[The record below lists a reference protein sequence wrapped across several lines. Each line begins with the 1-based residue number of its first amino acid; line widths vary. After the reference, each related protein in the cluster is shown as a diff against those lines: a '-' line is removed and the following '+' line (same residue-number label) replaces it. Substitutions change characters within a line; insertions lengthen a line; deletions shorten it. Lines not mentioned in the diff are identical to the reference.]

1 MILNATKY
9 GNTTRTIVGA
19 INFVYNN
26 DVVLLCDT
34 SLAPVTLDLLQIPI
48 DFFSTQYKLY
58 IVDKNNNAS
67 VNNITIKAQ
76 VGNTVNNALTAVIN
90 VNGGVGVVT
99 VSSNTTYNAQFNY
112 GGGAGGNP
120 IIVKDE
126 GVVLTPTVASFDFV
140 GIYVNATTVGNDV
153 TVNINPNFTIVT
165 YVQLTTLI
173 TTNAL
178 IPSQQYLITDAI
190 FTNTV
195 PIETV
200 AITVEAITVNEISL
214 QGNGIFLNA
223 DYQLVGDYSTV
234 VGYSGNLGVWLSTL
248 IVSIGNVVIWNNL
261 HWVNITGA
269 NGGEPDL
276 TPADWTLL
284 SKSSTNGY
292 ITEID
297 NINYN
302 VATNQIIF
310 REDLRYNRVQN
321 NINTYLIGLEA
332 FLYFQWGNNNV
343 TGNVVDI
350 ESYFEIINNIGYV
363 NNNTVSIYSSV
374 TWTRDLVNEGYFN
387 GNKITNLSQ
396 LDVINMGQIINN
408 DFFYVTNLII
418 LTQAVN
424 CIIKEN
430 IFKYGTNCSI
440 KCNSSELIAPI
451 IYSNTFY
458 GDTVSAYEII
468 NTGTFY
474 QNSILYCNL
483 NIRDNSGTLNN
494 NNFEYSTINITG
506 DNKGTLNGNNILN
519 STLNLAKQDGTF
531 SFNTLIEGSNL
542 TNAQNSV
549 GGLITKNNLSSTSTI
564 NVNLNQNAI
573 EANILTANSLIAP
586 VTGNYDSI
594 SNNNFTTS
602 TFNFTNNTS
611 KIENNIFN
619 NLIFSCGDSINNSI
633 TDNNWVS
640 TNVAILNTINFSILS
655 TIAYDGDLTIDT
667 LTQNIIG
674 GIYQNNAGTIIYS
687 LDLSDPVIF
696 DSGTNTLT
704 IPLGLRDFIG
714 EYWLYNGATFN
725 VDFIQNLN
733 SKYATKFI
741 NKDLINDVNFKTQPI
756 GTAVLNEL
764 ITKFAIATGIK
775 IYARIN
781 GEDSIYIRRLGDL
794 NGVEQVYQY
803 L

>member
-99 VSSNTTYNAQFNY
+99 ISSNTTYNAQFNY

-140 GIYVNATTVGNDV
+140 GIYVNATAVGNDV
-153 TVNINPNFTIVT
+153 TVAINPNFTIVT

-173 TTNAL
+173 STNAL

-190 FTNTV
+190 FTNTA

-200 AITVEAITVNEISL
+200 AITVEAITVNEITL

-223 DYQLVGDYSTV
+223 DYQAIGNYSTV

-248 IVSIGNVVIWNNL
+248 IVAIGNVVVWNNL
-261 HWVNITGA
+261 NWVNISGT
-269 NGGEPDL
+269 NGGEPSS

-284 SKSSTNGY
+284 AKSSTNGY

-302 VATNQIIF
+302 VSTNQIIF
-310 REDLRYNRVQN
+310 REDLRYNRVEN
-321 NINTYLIGLEA
+321 NINTYLTGLEA

-343 TGNVVDI
+343 TGNVVETD
-350 ESYFEIINNIGYV
+350 SYIEIINNIGYV
-363 NNNTVSIYSSV
+363 NNNTISINSSV
-374 TWTRDLVNEGYFN
+374 TWTRNLVNEGYFN
-387 GNKITNLSQ
+387 GNKITNFSQ
-396 LDVINMGQIINN
+396 LDVINVGQIINN
-408 DFFYVTNLII
+408 DFFYVTNLNI
-418 LTQAVN
+418 LTQVGN

-451 IYSNTFY
+451 IYSNTFF
-458 GDTVSAYEII
+458 GDIVSTYKIV

-483 NIRDNSGTLNN
+483 DIRDNSGTLNN

-519 STLNLAKQDGTF
+519 STLSLGKQDGTF
-531 SFNTLIEGSNL
+531 SFNTVIEGSNL

-564 NVNLNQNAI
+564 NVNLNQDTI
-573 EANILTANSLIAP
+573 EANFLTANSQIAP
-586 VTGNYDSI
+586 VTGNYASI

-602 TFNFTNNTS
+602 TFDFTNNTS
-611 KIENNIFN
+611 KIDNNTFN
-619 NLIFSCGDSINNSI
+619 NLTFSCGSSIDNSI
-633 TDNNWVS
+633 TNNNWIS
-640 TNVAILNTINFSILS
+640 TNISISNAITFSISHTL
-655 TIAYDGDLTIDT
+655 TYDSDLTIST

-674 GIYQNNAGTIIYS
+674 GIYQNNVGTIIYS
-687 LDLSDPVIF
+687 LDLSDPTIF

-704 IPLGLRDFIG
+704 IPFGLSLFVG
-714 EYWLYNGATFN
+714 EYWLYNDASLTIN
-725 VDFIQNLN
+725 NIINLN
-733 SKYATKFI
+733 PKFATKFI
-741 NKDLINDVNFKTQPI
+741 NKDLGSTLSVQTITIGSAILNNI
-756 GTAVLNEL
+756 ISNLGTATYDLVSR
-764 ITKFAIATGIK
+764 TS
-775 IYARIN
+775 
-781 GEDSIYIRRLGDL
+781 GEDSIYIRRLGNF
-794 NGVEQVYQY
+794 NGVEQVYIY
-803 L
+803 N

>member
-1 MILNATKY
+1 MIGNATKY
-9 GNTTRTIVGA
+9 GNTTRTIAGA
-19 INFVYNN
+19 INLVYNS

-34 SLAPVTLDLLQIPI
+34 SLAPVTLDLLQIPL

-234 VGYSGNLGVWLSTL
+234 VGFVAVLGVWDSSL
-248 IVSIGNVVIWNNL
+248 IIVIGNVVIWNNL

-269 NGGEPDL
+269 NGGQPDL

-343 TGNVVDI
+343 TGNVVETD
-350 ESYFEIINNIGYV
+350 SYFEIINNIGYI
-363 NNNTVSIYSSV
+363 NNNIVSINSSV

-387 GNKITNLSQ
+387 GNKITNFSQ
-396 LDVINMGQIINN
+396 LDVINVGQIINN

-418 LTQAVN
+418 LTQSVN

-430 IFKYGTNCSI
+430 IFKYGTDCSI

-483 NIRDNSGTLNN
+483 DIRDNSGTLNN

-519 STLNLAKQDGTF
+519 STLSLAKQDGTV
-531 SFNTLIEGSNL
+531 SFNTVIEGSNL

-564 NVNLNQNAI
+564 NVNLNQDTI
-573 EANILTANSLIAP
+573 EANFLTANSLIAP
-586 VTGNYDSI
+586 VTGNYASI

-602 TFNFTNNTS
+602 TFDFTNNTS
-611 KIENNIFN
+611 KIDNNTFN
-619 NLIFSCGDSINNSI
+619 NLTFSCGSSIDNSI
-633 TDNNWVS
+633 TNNNWIS
-640 TNVAILNTINFSILS
+640 TNISISNAITFSISHTL
-655 TIAYDGDLTIDT
+655 TYDSYLTIST

-674 GIYQNNAGTIIYS
+674 GIYQNNVGTIIYS
-687 LDLSDPVIF
+687 LDLSDPTIF

-704 IPLGLRDFIG
+704 IPFGLSLFVG
-714 EYWLYNGATFN
+714 EYWLYNDASLTIN
-725 VDFIQNLN
+725 NIINLN
-733 SKYATKFI
+733 PKFATKFI
-741 NKDLINDVNFKTQPI
+741 NKDLGSTLSVQTIVIGSAILNNI
-756 GTAVLNEL
+756 ISNLGTATYDLVSR
-764 ITKFAIATGIK
+764 TS
-775 IYARIN
+775 
-781 GEDSIYIRRLGDL
+781 GEDSIYIRRLGNF
-794 NGVEQVYQY
+794 NGVEQVYIY
-803 L
+803 N